1 MKKDDFIGLSFQEA
15 YTAMR
20 AGNKIRRHG
29 SKGYWGFNKENAV
42 EYIKL
47 PYDGKEI
54 TYGKLSLTMKDC
66 AANDWEIIPDEDGN
80 IKEYKVNANKFNGL
94 TFSDAYK
101 VMKSGGK
108 IRRHGFKG
116 YWAMSDE
123 TGEAFVVLPNNEKKV
138 TYGKLGL
145 TMRSCSCSDWE
156 TVESNLDKASP
167 EAVQA
172 SNA

>member
-80 IKEYKVNANKFNGL
+80 IKVNPAEAVTVKKIFKDYPSYKSIRKVAQELRTDYAFVHDILHDARYTRMPIQIVPEVDIRRAYQVMQSNKKNPH
-94 TFSDAYK
+94 TK
-101 VMKSGGK
+101 KK
-108 IRRHGFKG
+108 IRRM
-116 YWAMSDE
+116 Y
-123 TGEAFVVLPNNEKKV
+123 
-138 TYGKLGL
+138 
-145 TMRSCSCSDWE
+145 
-156 TVESNLDKASP
+156 
-167 EAVQA
+167 
-172 SNA
+172 